1 MRDRSANAYAL
12 RVLRLLRLVA
22 VLAIVIDL
30 VVPVHVAAM
39 LATPSRAH
47 LVAVATTTQSTND
60 ASDDD
65 CPGDCAACPCLHL
78 QCVPPQAMRA
88 TLQTVPVADL
98 PPYVIAVRHVPR
110 APVYRLERPPRA

>member
-1 MRDRSANAYAL
+1 MRARSANAYAL

-22 VLAIVIDL
+22 VLAIVIDM

-39 LATPSRAH
+39 LATPSRVH
-47 LVAVATTTQSTND
+47 VVAVATTESTRD

-78 QCVPPQAMRA
+78 RCVPPQAVRA
-88 TLQTVPVADL
+88 ALQTVPIADL
-98 PPYVIAVRHVPR
+98 PPYVIAVHHVPR
-110 APVYRLERPPRA
+110 PPVHRLERPPRV